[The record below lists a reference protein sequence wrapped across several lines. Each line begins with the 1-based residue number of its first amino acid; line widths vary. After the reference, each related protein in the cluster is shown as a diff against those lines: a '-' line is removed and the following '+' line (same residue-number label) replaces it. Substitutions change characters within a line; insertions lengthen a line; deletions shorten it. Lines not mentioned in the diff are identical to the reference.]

1 MLGTEGK
8 TERKKTPGKDRA
20 RRAGGAA
27 RSLQL
32 ERRHDGRLWALGH
45 GEPRPV
51 TVCRCFPWS
60 EPTRYVS
67 LRDDDEEVALITDPG
82 ELDAKSRQALELAL
96 AEAGFMLEIEELLSI
111 EEEIEIRSWKVR
123 TFNGQRSFQ
132 TPRDEWPREVPGG
145 GLIIRD
151 VSGDLFYIR
160 DPASMDERS
169 QRLLWPFVD

>member
-1 MLGTEGK
+1 MLTTEEK
-8 TERKKTPGKDRA
+8 TEKKKTPALDGA
-20 RRAGGAA
+20 RRTRDAA

-32 ERRHDGRLWALGH
+32 ERRDDGRLWVLDN

-67 LRDDDEEVALITDPG
+67 LRDDDEEVALITELG
-82 ELDAKSRQALELAL
+82 ELDAGSRQALELAL

-111 EEEIEIRSWKVR
+111 DEEIEIRNWKVH
-123 TFNGQRSFQ
+123 TFHGPRSFQ

-160 DPASMDERS
+160 DPKSMDKES

>member
-1 MLGTEGK
+1 MLRAEEK
-8 TERKKTPGKDRA
+8 TERKKTPARDRA
-20 RRAGGAA
+20 RRTQGAA
-27 RSLQL
+27 RLLRL
-32 ERRHDGRLWALGH
+32 ERRNDGRLWALGH

-67 LRDDDEEVALITDPG
+67 LRDDDEEVALITDTG
-82 ELDAKSRQALELAL
+82 TLDAESRQALELAL

-111 EEEIEIRSWKVR
+111 DEEIEIRNWKVH
-123 TFNGQRSFQ
+123 TFHGPRSFQ

-151 VSGDLFYIR
+151 VSGDLVYIR
-160 DPASMDERS
+160 DPGSMDAGS